1 MQTITLTLDDEVS
14 RLLHD
19 IAKENNKQTD
29 EIIADS
35 LRYYAEMLQRRK
47 LSQQIKYASHLVG
60 NQSIEINQFLVA
72 SNSDGLYMF

>member
-1 MQTITLTLDDEVS
+1 MQTITFTADDNVG

-35 LRYYAEMLQRRK
+35 LRSYAEMLQRRK

-60 NQSIEINQFLVA
+60 NQSIEINQSLA
-72 SNSDGLYMF
+72 GSNSDGL

>member
-35 LRYYAEMLQRRK
+35 LRYYAEMLHRRK
-47 LSQQIKYASHLVG
+47 LSQQIKYASNLVG

>member
-1 MQTITLTLDDEVS
+1 MQTITITADDNVG

-47 LSQQIKYASHLVG
+47 LSQQIKYASYLVG
-60 NQSIEINQFLVA
+60 NQSIEINQSLAA
-72 SNSDGLYMF
+72 SNSDGL

>member
-1 MQTITLTLDDEVS
+1 MQTITFTADDNVG

-47 LSQQIKYASHLVG
+47 LSQQIKYASYLVG
-60 NQSIEINQFLVA
+60 NQSIEINQSLAA
-72 SNSDGLYMF
+72 SNSDGL

>member
-1 MQTITLTLDDEVS
+1 MQTITFTADDNVS

-35 LRYYAEMLQRRK
+35 LRYYVEMLQRKK
-47 LSQQIKYASHLVG
+47 LSQQIRNASHLVANQSLEI
-60 NQSIEINQFLVA
+60 NQSIAE
-72 SNSDGLYMF
+72 SNADGL